1 MATEII
7 MPKLGVTMSEG
18 SIVRWMKQ
26 DGDTVTKDEPLFE
39 VQTDKAIESTLQ
51 GMMQGIPAKLSA
63 ANNAQPK

>member
-18 SIVRWMKQ
+18 SVVRWMKQ

-39 VQTDKAIESTLQ
+39 VQTD
-51 GMMQGIPAKLSA
+51 
-63 ANNAQPK
+63 